1 MESATYTRAMLQS
14 RSRNN
19 DSSANQTKEHAI
31 QKRVDAIVS
40 HVVQHV
46 LRFAEEGRKNYLLDS
61 TAPSMENLQPMLYFR
76 PSPPD
81 PTDRRYE
88 VNVLPV
94 VVAQL
99 QRLFPDCDILI
110 NPLQTYV
117 FVDWS

>member
-1 MESATYTRAMLQS
+1 
-14 RSRNN
+14 
-19 DSSANQTKEHAI
+19 
-31 QKRVDAIVS
+31 
-40 HVVQHV
+40 
-46 LRFAEEGRKNYLLDS
+46 
-61 TAPSMENLQPMLYFR
+61 MENLQPMLYFR

>member
-1 MESATYTRAMLQS
+1 MESTTYTRAMLQH
-14 RSRNN
+14 RACNN
-19 DSSANQTKEHAI
+19 GPSANQPKEHAI

-46 LRFAEEGRKNYLLDS
+46 LRFAEEGQTNYLLDS
-61 TAPSMENLQPMLYFR
+61 TAPTKEHLNPMLYFR
-76 PSPPD
+76 PSPND
-81 PTDRRYE
+81 CTFRRFE

-94 VVAQL
+94 VVDKL
-99 QRLFPDCDILI
+99 QQLFPDCDILI